1 MKNKLRRQLKSIKER
16 YVIFNT
22 VLVFVAIFILVLL
35 VGGMVLAKQIADAKF
50 SRLFNHQTRP
60 ANSDYLDVSNMHLPD
75 QFWPTI
81 QQANKQSRQPR
92 SLSGLVIPHHDLA
105 RELIADG
112 IRRLEPQQPRLI
124 IIVGPNHFLPDRQQI
139 LTTQKSWQ
147 TLIGPVTTD
156 TSLIDNLLKKFPS
169 FDLIEID
176 DAALVKD
183 HAVISSLPYIK
194 YYLPKA
200 KVISFLMPYSL
211 DLNQLRELASNIA
224 AAIQDTGYEPHEVV
238 VLGSVDF
245 SHYLLPSEAEENDKL
260 TLNLIQNQSWSQLMN
275 LDDAFLDSP
284 SSLFLSFVLAEKLGA
299 TDMEVFAN
307 TNSGYILNRSDIS
320 STSYFEIGFLN

>member
-1 MKNKLRRQLKSIKER
+1 MRNKLRRQLESIKER
-16 YVIFNT
+16 YVIFNA
-22 VLVFVAIFILVLL
+22 VLVLIVIFILVLL
-35 VGGMVLAKQIADAKF
+35 VGRMVLVKQIVNDKF
-50 SRLFNHQTRP
+50 SRPFSHRVQPTS
-60 ANSDYLDVSNMHLPD
+60 SDYLDVSNMHLSD

-81 QQANKQSRQPR
+81 QQANKQPSQTR

-105 RELIADG
+105 RALIADG
-112 IRRLEPQQPRLI
+112 IRRLEPQQPHLI
-124 IIVGPNHFLPDRQQI
+124 IIVGPNHFFSDRQQI
-139 LTTQKSWQ
+139 LTTLKSWQ
-147 TLIGPVTTD
+147 TFIGPVTTD
-156 TSLIDNLLKKFPS
+156 ASLIEYLLEKSSS

-176 DAALVKD
+176 DAVLAND

-200 KVISFLMPYSL
+200 KVIGFLMPYSL
-211 DLNQLRELASNIA
+211 DLNQLRELANNIV

-245 SHYLLPSEAEENDKL
+245 SHYLLPSEAEENDKF
-260 TLNLIQNQSWSQLMN
+260 TLNLIQNQSWYQLMN

-307 TNSGYILNRSDIS
+307 TNSGYFLNRSDIS
-320 STSYFEIGFLN
+320 STSYFEIGFLK